1 MRISAVILLAVVV
14 TACTDSTAPPPPASV
29 EASVSTPSGIAGLPL
44 AAVPSLSVRDASGNI
59 LGGVAISVAV
69 TSGGGT
75 LTNAP
80 RATLS
85 GAPTPVGTW
94 TLGRLVGVNTL
105 TVTVADLPPLLIT
118 VKAVAGP
125 LASLLVIGGNGQA
138 ALGGTELPVPLL
150 VQLRDQFGNGIP
162 STMVTFVVTNG
173 GGTIAPGSVMTDA
186 ESNAGGIA
194 WRLGKSAVRQTG
206 IVSAGGVFTSVT
218 ATVATDFKVDVRFF
232 GPSPPAEAAA
242 AAFLEAAA
250 RITGTIVGDIL
261 DVDYPTLRNNAGVDI
276 TACGAPGI
284 VVNEIV
290 DDVLIY
296 ASVGTIDG
304 VGKILATATPCVV
317 RSQSRMASIGVMRFD
332 VDDVGELIQSGR
344 LADVVLHE
352 MLHVVGFGTI
362 WTDSRRPGGVLLT
375 GRGTDNPRY
384 TGSLGISACSGAGG
398 TEACGGG
405 VAVEG
410 LPSAPGTADSHWR
423 ESTFDS
429 ELMTGFVEPAGTPMS
444 LSAITIQSLADVG
457 YSVNLFAGDQ
467 YLVPLPAALNAPG
480 NQSRSVL
487 AAGTSQWEVLGEP
500 ILEISPNGQLRQT
513 KSH

>member
-1 MRISAVILLAVVV
+1 MRISAAILLAALVA
-14 TACTDSTAPPPPASV
+14 ACSDSTAPPPPASI
-29 EASVSTPSGIAGLPL
+29 AATVSIPSAAAGLPL
-44 AAVPSLSVRDASGNI
+44 TSAPSFSVRDAGGSI
-59 LGGVAISVAV
+59 LGGVPISVAV

-75 LTNAP
+75 LANSPT
-80 RATLS
+80 ATLS
-85 GAPTPVGTW
+85 GAATPVGRW
-94 TLGRLVGVNTL
+94 TLGKHVGLNML
-105 TVTVADLPPLLIT
+105 TVTVADLPPLVIA
-118 VKAVAGP
+118 VNGVAG
-125 LASLLVIGGNGQA
+125 AAVSLVVNGGSGQTA
-138 ALGGTELPVPLL
+138 IAGTQLPGVLSA
-150 VQLRDQFGNGIP
+150 QLRDQFGNGVP
-162 STMVTFVVTNG
+162 STVVTFVVTGGNG
-173 GGTIAPGSVMTDA
+173 AFAPGSVTTDA
-186 ESNAGGIA
+186 DGNIGGVS
-194 WRLGKSAVRQTG
+194 WRLGKTAVPQTG

-218 ATVATDFKVDVRFF
+218 ATVATDFKVEVRFF
-232 GPSPPAEAAA
+232 GASPPTEAAA
-242 AAFLEAAA
+242 TAFHEAAA

-304 VGKILATATPCVV
+304 VGKILASAVPCVV

-332 VDDVGELIQSGR
+332 VDDIGGLIETGR

-362 WTDSRRPGGVLLT
+362 WTDSRRPGGVLLAC
-375 GRGTDNPRY
+375 RGTDNPRY
-384 TGSLGISACSGAGG
+384 TGSLGIAACNLAGG

-410 LPSAPGTADSHWR
+410 LPSAAGTADSHWR
-423 ESTFDS
+423 ESSFDS

-444 LSAITIQSLADVG
+444 LSTMTIQSLADVG
-457 YSVNLFAGDQ
+457 YSVNLFAGDH
-467 YLVPLPAALNAPG
+467 YLVPLPAALNSPG

-487 AAGTSQWEVLGEP
+487 AAGTSQWEAVGEP
-500 ILEISPNGQLRQT
+500 ILEISPTGQLRQT
-513 KSH
+513 KSP